1 VIDMDEKQVTMK
13 ITGDNSISWF
23 LDLTTSEKAKLPFKK
38 ISPSR
43 IDCTFEGMPYFITAV
58 KGSFSKP
65 EKDIVFRL
73 KPLKNVILLNM
84 AESEPAK

>member
-1 VIDMDEKQVTMK
+1 MDEKQVTMK

-43 IDCTFEGMPYFITAV
+43 IDCSFEGMPYFITAV
-58 KGSFSKP
+58 KGTFSKP
-65 EKDIVFRL
+65 EKDIIFRL
-73 KPLKNVILLNM
+73 KPTKNVIVINL
-84 AESEPAK
+84 AETKQVK